1 MNILEKIIA
10 HKKEEVANRK
20 KLYPVQL
27 LEQSPYFHTPVVSMK
42 KYLLREDKNGIIA
55 EFKRRSPSKG
65 NINPYATVES
75 VSIGYMQAGASGLS
89 ILTDE
94 HFFGG
99 RSEDLTVARK
109 YNFCPILRK
118 DFVIDEYQLIEA
130 KSIGADTVLLI
141 AECLEKDQLQQLAN
155 KAKSLGLEVLME
167 IHSLAQLAKLCDSV
181 TIVGVNNRNLE
192 TFDVNINTSLEL
204 ATAIP
209 AEFIKISESGISNP
223 ESILELREAGY
234 NGFLIG
240 ETFMK
245 TADPAR
251 ACLDFIESVEALKG
265 KGEVV

>member
-167 IHSLAQLAKLCDSV
+167 IHSLGQLAKLCDSV

>member
-167 IHSLAQLAKLCDSV
+167 IHSLGQLAKLCDSV

-223 ESILELREAGY
+223 ESILELREVGY